1 MWTVIMFFGRGH
13 VETFT
18 NLTKQQA
25 QEMVRIAVFNNE
37 DCINVHIFKQEG
49 KG

>member
-1 MWTVIMFFGRGH
+1 MWTVIMFFNRGY
-13 VETFT
+13 VETST

-37 DCINVHIFKQEG
+37 DCINVHIFKQER
-49 KG
+49 KE